1 MSVTSQCLASGPG
14 WRVDDVV
21 CAAGP
26 RDRPFEERH
35 EAACIAIVT
44 SGSFQYCTRQG
55 GAVLA
60 PGALLLGNAGACFEC
75 GHEHATGDRCLSF
88 HFTPRLQDAV
98 ASALPGIRKVD
109 FQVAH
114 VPPVS
119 ELAPLLSEA
128 EAARG
133 QKDAAAW
140 EEIAL
145 RLCGAVALTLA
156 DRKPSRISPTS
167 RDARRITEALRR
179 IETEAETRL
188 PLGELARQAGMS
200 AYHFL
205 RVFRQIVGVTPH
217 QYVLRT
223 RLHRAAVRLRRT
235 QEPISTIAFDAGF
248 DDLSTFNRRFRRVMG
263 VSPGLWRAQ

>member
-1 MSVTSQCLASGPG
+1 MGVTSHCLASGPG
-14 WRVDDVV
+14 WRVDDLV

-26 RDRPFEERH
+26 QDRPFEEEH

-44 SGSFQYCTRQG
+44 SGSFQYRTRQG

-88 HFTPRLQDAV
+88 HFTPRLQEAV
-98 ASALPGIRKVD
+98 ASALPGIRKIG

-114 VPPVS
+114 LPPVPDLAGLIS
-119 ELAPLLSEA
+119 EVEV
-128 EAARG
+128 ARDHE
-133 QKDAAAW
+133 DASAW
-140 EEIAL
+140 EDIAL
-145 RLCGAVALTLA
+145 RLCGAVAMTLA

-167 RDARRITEALRR
+167 REARRITGVLRR
-179 IETEAETRL
+179 IEAEAETRL
-188 PLGELARQAGMS
+188 SLGDMARQAGMS

-223 RLHRAAVRLRRT
+223 RLHRAAIRLRRT
-235 QEPISTIAFDAGF
+235 KEPISAVALDAGF

-263 VSPGLWRAQ
+263 VSPSLWRAQ

>member
-1 MSVTSQCLASGPG
+1 MSVTSQCLASGPDC
-14 WRVDDVV
+14 RVDDVV

-35 EAACIAIVT
+35 EAACIAIVM
-44 SGSFQYCTRQG
+44 SGSFEYRTRQG
-55 GAVLA
+55 GAVLGL
-60 PGALLLGNAGACFEC
+60 GALLLGNAGACFEC

-88 HFTPRLQDAV
+88 HFTQRLLEAV
-98 ASALPGIRKVD
+98 ASAVPGIRKVD
-109 FQVAH
+109 FH
-114 VPPVS
+114 VPHLPPVP

-128 EAARG
+128 EAARD

-145 RLCGAVALTLA
+145 RLCGAVAVTLA
-156 DRKPSRISPTS
+156 DRKPSRVSPTS
-167 RDARRITEALRR
+167 RDARRITEALRC
-179 IETEAETRL
+179 IEAEADTRL
-188 PLGELARQAGMS
+188 SLGEMARQAGMS

-223 RLHRAAVRLRRT
+223 RLHRAAIRLRRT
-235 QEPISTIAFDAGF
+235 KEPISSIALEAGF

-263 VSPGLWRAQ
+263 VSPSLWRAK